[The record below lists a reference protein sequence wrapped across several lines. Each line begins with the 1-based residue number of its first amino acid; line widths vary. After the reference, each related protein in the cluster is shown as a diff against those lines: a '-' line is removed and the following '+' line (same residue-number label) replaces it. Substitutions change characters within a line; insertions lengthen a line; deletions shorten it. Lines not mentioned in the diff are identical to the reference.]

1 MQNTRSTTKQND
13 ILDRVTQLGQDAIS
27 RLSEVPGGSR
37 LVEMM
42 NESKSRLDDMQKKLR
57 GLDELEKRVAKL
69 EKQFA
74 AQSGSKAGTT
84 AKKPA
89 SSDTTAAKKPATP
102 KKPPA

>member
-1 MQNTRSTTKQND
+1 MPNTRSTTKQND

-74 AQSGSKAGTT
+74 AQSGPKAGAT
-84 AKKPA
+84 ARKPA